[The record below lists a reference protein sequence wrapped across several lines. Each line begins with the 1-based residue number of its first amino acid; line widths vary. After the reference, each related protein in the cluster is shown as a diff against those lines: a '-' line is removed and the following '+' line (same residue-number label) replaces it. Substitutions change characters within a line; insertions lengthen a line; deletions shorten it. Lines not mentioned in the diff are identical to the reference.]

1 MPLNQLDYN
10 QFRPLTTSA
19 DVTGYLPTKAPQQSD
34 DELQLLTKLLAL
46 QNAGP
51 NGAAATGVMS
61 TALEASHVLKGTAGK
76 LHSISVFNS
85 KASAQFIL
93 IMDAAAVPANGA
105 VTLLEVPI
113 AIAAGATVKIDYPRP
128 LIASAGIC
136 VCNSSTGSFT
146 KTIGSADCVFRAQVT
161 D

>member
-1 MPLNQLDYN
+1 MADEVDSNL
-10 QFRPLTTSA
+10 FRTLASA
-19 DVTGYLPTKAPQQSD
+19 PDVTGELPTLAPQQSD
-34 DELQLLTKLLAL
+34 LGLTLLVKINALL
-46 QNAGP
+46 NGGP
-51 NGAAATGVMS
+51 NGAAATTVKS
-61 TALEASHVLKGTAGK
+61 AALEASRVLKGAAGK

-93 IMDAAAVPANGA
+93 IMDAATVPADGA

-113 AIAAGATVKIDYPRP
+113 AIAAGATVKIDYARP